1 MGSLQSRCL
10 PHWVSSRN
18 ELSQHAVKRDSLPI
32 VVKQLGVVSFFN
44 DLASEMVYPLLPA
57 LITTSLGAG
66 ALTLGALDGIADAI
80 AAGMKLLAGRLAD
93 SVRWRRPLVVVGYLV
108 ATVARPLM
116 ALSSA
121 AGQVIALRAADRTG
135 KGARNPPRDAVIA
148 DASTHGIRGRA
159 FGYHRSMDH
168 AGAVVGPLV
177 AWIMLS
183 AAGMSPPEVI
193 AWSVVPGCLAVI
205 VVVWATRRLE
215 HSPPRP
221 HEANPP
227 ATQPPHGSTAS
238 TRAPQYLLALIMF
251 FALARFPETL
261 FLLRLQD
268 LGLAVALVPALWAL
282 LHVVRTFGSYPG
294 GWLSD
299 QVGPRITMLLGWTAY
314 AFVCLGLALAST
326 PLTAGLYFVGFG
338 IVTSLTESPERVF
351 VAGYTSH
358 GRGTRYGIYHAGV
371 GVAALAGGLV
381 FGGIYAGLSGET
393 ALGVSAAL
401 TVLLVLVGVFLHHLH
416 EPSSA

>member
-1 MGSLQSRCL
+1 
-10 PHWVSSRN
+10 
-18 ELSQHAVKRDSLPI
+18 VKRDSLPT

-57 LITTSLGAG
+57 LITTGLGAG

-80 AAGMKLLAGRLAD
+80 AAGMKLSAGRLAD

-108 ATVARPLM
+108 ATAARPLM
-116 ALSSA
+116 AFSST

-148 DASTHGIRGRA
+148 DASPTRIRGRA

-183 AAGMSPPEVI
+183 AAGMSPSEVI
-193 AWSVVPGCLAVI
+193 AWSAVPGCFAVI
-205 VVVWATRRLE
+205 VVLWATRKIGRP
-215 HSPPRP
+215 SPRP
-221 HEANPP
+221 RKPSPP
-227 ATQPPHGSTAS
+227 ATQPLHGRSPPTGAA
-238 TRAPQYLLALIMF
+238 RYLLTLIMF
-251 FALARFPETL
+251 FHLARLPETL

-299 QVGPRITMLLGWTAY
+299 QIGPRVTMLLGWTAY
-314 AFVCLGLALAST
+314 TFVCLGLALAST
-326 PLTAGLYFVGFG
+326 PLIAGLYFIGFG
-338 IVTSLTESPERVF
+338 IVASLTESPERVF
-351 VAGYTSH
+351 VAGYTPH

-371 GVAALAGGLV
+371 GVAALAGGLLL
-381 FGGIYAGLSGET
+381 GGIYAGLGGET

-401 TVLLVLVGVFLHHLH
+401 AVLLVLVGVFLHHRH
-416 EPSSA
+416 EPLPA